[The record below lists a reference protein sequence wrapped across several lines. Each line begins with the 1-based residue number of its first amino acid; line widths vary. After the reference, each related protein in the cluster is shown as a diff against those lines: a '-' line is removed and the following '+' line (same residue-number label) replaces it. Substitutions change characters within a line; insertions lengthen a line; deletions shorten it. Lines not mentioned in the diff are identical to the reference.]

1 MKNIVQI
8 MIEDYDYFGKNEF
21 LYEVGFMEKKL
32 HILEG
37 DIITKYHISL
47 EKLKEIDYNSI
58 KYEKDALKRILY
70 MFVCNEE
77 NLEEAYK
84 GDTFME
90 NVVKTAKEI
99 AGKNGI
105 PLFLSEAEV
114 RRLDN
119 EEAAIKEGY
128 EAGMTDGIEKNR
140 REMILNMY
148 KDNLDLK
155 TIAKYA
161 NMTVDEITK
170 IINEK
175 NN

>member
-8 MIEDYDYFGKNEF
+8 MIEDYDYFGKDEF

-128 EAGMTDGIEKNR
+128 DAGYNTGALEKQT
-140 REMILNMY
+140 EMILNMY
-148 KDNLDLK
+148 TKKYPIDVICDATNLSIDEIKKIIKDN
-155 TIAKYA
+155 
-161 NMTVDEITK
+161 E
-170 IINEK
+170 
-175 NN
+175 